1 VEGARSVRDRRLGE
15 TDPAVM
21 DPDASDE
28 MTDHLVDFFD
38 QIASVYDSWAGG
50 QHGRVAAR
58 LVELAAPKKGEHVL
72 DVATGTGLVA
82 HLVAAKVA
90 PGSVIGI
97 DLSDRMLSI
106 ARAKQGK
113 NTQFVGMA
121 AERLVFRPETF
132 DVVTM
137 GEALAY
143 LSDPNDA
150 LEEANRVLRPG
161 GRLAVSCQRRSLSTR
176 AQDLFFQGLGA
187 LARRHYLSLPR
198 YSSERARFG
207 EPDVLPQL
215 LGAAGFEVTRLT
227 EMVTGGRTQNARD
240 WTELM
245 AGAGPLPYT
254 LIRSLGPRY
263 RSELEAEVESAMDSL
278 GDPDDAFRYHHS
290 YVIAVARK
298 V

>member
-1 VEGARSVRDRRLGE
+1 V
-15 TDPAVM
+15 
-21 DPDASDE
+21 AS
-28 MTDHLVDFFD
+28 
-38 QIASVYDSWAGG
+38 
-50 QHGRVAAR
+50 
-58 LVELAAPKKGEHVL
+58 
-72 DVATGTGLVA
+72 
-82 HLVAAKVA
+82 KVT

-106 ARAKQGK
+106 ARSKQSK

-132 DVVTM
+132 DLVTM

-143 LSDPNDA
+143 LSDPSDA
-150 LEEANRVLRPG
+150 LAEANRVLRPG

-176 AQDLFFQGLGA
+176 AQDLFFQGLA
-187 LARRHYLSLPR
+187 PLARRHYLSLPR

-227 EMVTGGRTQNARD
+227 EMVTGGRTQNARE

-298 V
+298 APA